1 MSFFPNQCRA
11 ARGLLNLSQAQ
22 VATTAHIAAT
32 TLSQF
37 ERGERIPSYN
47 NFQAI
52 IAALESH
59 GIILIP
65 ANGGGPGVRLKT
77 LSDVNG
83 PKTSAPG
90 AALFDAMLCRAA
102 RDLLD
107 LSQRDLADRAGIA
120 RSTVAEFERGARATS
135 ARKLATMQET
145 LEAAGAIFLAPSGG
159 SGPGVRLRDRPP
171 SGNGA

>member
-1 MSFFPNQCRA
+1 MSLSPNQCRA
-11 ARGLLNLSQAQ
+11 ARGLLNLSQSQ
-22 VATTAHIAAT
+22 VASAAHIAT
-32 TLSQF
+32 TSLSEF
-37 ERGERIPSYN
+37 ERGERVPSYN

-77 LSDVNG
+77 PPDIPG
-83 PKTSAPG
+83 PKASAPG

-102 RDLLD
+102 RDLLN
-107 LSQRDLADRAGIA
+107 LSQRDLADRAGMG
-120 RSTVAEFERGARATS
+120 RSTVAEFERGVRATS
-135 ARKLATMQET
+135 ARKLAAMQET
-145 LEAAGAIFLAPSGG
+145 LEAAGAVFLAPSGG